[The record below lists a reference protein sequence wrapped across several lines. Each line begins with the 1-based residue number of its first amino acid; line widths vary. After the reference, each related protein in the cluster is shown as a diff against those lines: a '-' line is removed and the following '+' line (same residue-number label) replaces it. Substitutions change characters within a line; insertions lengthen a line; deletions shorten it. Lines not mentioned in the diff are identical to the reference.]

1 VRKYTLDFFRSAGYW
16 ATDSQTNFIF
26 VKTNMPA
33 KQFREGCAKFKVQ
46 VGRDFPPYEKTHARI
61 SIGTMD
67 EMKRATEVFR
77 QVLGSAPTDAGAQG
91 GKS

>member
-1 VRKYTLDFFRSAGYW
+1 
-16 ATDSQTNFIF
+16 
-26 VKTNMPA
+26 MPA
-33 KQFREGCAKFKVQ
+33 KQFREGCAKLKVQ

-61 SIGTMD
+61 SIGTLD

-77 QVLGSAPTDAGAQG
+77 QVLGASPTDSGAQAPQ